1 MTTDTQVQVTVRQYR
16 PEDHATVTKIFIES
30 LIAVDENLEYRY
42 LWEERLRGDLT
53 TDLADIEAS
62 HVAPGGNFWVAVA
75 TTKGISRVVGMTGLI
90 RVSEAVGEVRRV
102 YVDQTCHRMG
112 VGRKLMAQLESWS
125 RQNGIKS
132 VFLTTNATDDRPKAF
147 YAALGY
153 TKVDEILYLWENP
166 KYFEMVKFV
175 KQL

>member
-16 PEDHATVTKIFIES
+16 PEDHAAVTKIFVES
-30 LIAVDENLEYRY
+30 IIAVEKNLEYRY
-42 LWEERLRGDLT
+42 RWEERLREDLT
-53 TDLADIEAS
+53 TDLADIQAS
-62 HVAPGGNFWVAVA
+62 HMAPGGNFWVAVA
-75 TTKGISRVVGMTGLI
+75 TTKGTSKVVGITGLM
-90 RVSEAVGEVRRV
+90 RVSESVGEVRRV

-112 VGRKLMAQLESWS
+112 VGRKLMAQMESWS

-132 VFLTTNATDDRPKAF
+132 VFLTTNAKNESSQAF

-153 TKVDEILYLWENP
+153 TKADETLYAWENL
-166 KYFEMVKFV
+166 KYFEVYKFV